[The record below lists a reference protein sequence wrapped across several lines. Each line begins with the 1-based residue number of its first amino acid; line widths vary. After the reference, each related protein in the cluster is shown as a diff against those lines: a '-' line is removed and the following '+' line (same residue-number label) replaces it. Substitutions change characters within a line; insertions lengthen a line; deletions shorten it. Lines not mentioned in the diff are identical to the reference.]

1 MFILRASREIKLVP
15 LLVGSVSANKMD
27 RYAEILSEYW
37 KDPETFW
44 VISSDFCH
52 WWVDNVVILASNF
65 QARLVG

>member
-1 MFILRASREIKLVP
+1 MNLQTLIHRLYSSDPVIREIKLVP
-15 LLVGSVSANKMD
+15 LLVGSVSSSKMG

-52 WWVDNVVILASNF
+52 WQVTELVV
-65 QARLVG
+65 